1 MRDHEGMGKLDR
13 DEQDQ
18 IVDRLMVEIE
28 TMDSDEW
35 EALRG
40 QLDDEHQAQVD
51 EEAREWANDA
61 VGDEHWDSDK

>member
-1 MRDHEGMGKLDR
+1 MGKLDR